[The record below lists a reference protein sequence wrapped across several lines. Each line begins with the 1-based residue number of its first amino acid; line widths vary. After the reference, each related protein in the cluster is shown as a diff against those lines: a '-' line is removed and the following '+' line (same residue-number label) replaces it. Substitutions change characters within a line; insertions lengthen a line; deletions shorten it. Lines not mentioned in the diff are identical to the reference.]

1 MKTILSPICGL
12 ALMSGLVM
20 AAPEYTMFK
29 PVKDRP
35 VTYYRRPLPPV
46 CPVIEEE
53 PRNITTELA
62 LKRRRDLW
70 RKGLAIAQSEA
81 MFYPSTPA
89 RVTGRVSAQPLPPP
103 VFVQPVPMAPGPMG
117 PVVPEAAPPPAETE
131 MPLPPLPVKPPEIS
145 NLSSSNEIPT
155 AKGVNGRPGF
165 VVSPYDPVTGY
176 IDVNGMA
183 PGSEVRDPYTG
194 KVFRIP

>member
-1 MKTILSPICGL
+1 MKTIVSPIFGL

-29 PVKDRP
+29 PVPDRP

-46 CPVIEEE
+46 CPAIEEE

-62 LKRRRDLW
+62 LKRRMNLW

-89 RVTGRVSAQPLPPP
+89 RVSGRVSAQPLPPP
-103 VFVQPVPMAPGPMG
+103 VFIQPVPMAPEPMT
-117 PVVPEAAPPPAETE
+117 PEDAQPPPGAGL
-131 MPLPPLPVKPPEIS
+131 PLPPLPVKPPDFS
-145 NLSSSNEIPT
+145 NLNSSTEIPT
-155 AKGVNGRPGF
+155 AKTVEGRPGF

-183 PGSEVRDPYTG
+183 PGSEMRDPYTG
-194 KVFRIP
+194 KIFRIP